1 MCSKEL
7 NVERI
12 RRWQRNLECVNIA
25 WGKITLVTHVL
36 GAEGVELTVQ
46 GQTPLVTSRGENS
59 SRVHGG
65 EG

>member
-7 NVERI
+7 NTERI

-36 GAEGVELTVQ
+36 GAEGVELTDARTNTT
-46 GQTPLVTSRGENS
+46 GYFTR
-59 SRVHGG
+59 RK
-65 EG
+65 